1 MQKNR
6 SNKAKNRIRF
16 FKVFL
21 GRKTVVVCLA
31 VLILFLL
38 AAIAAPL
45 LVSYDPNKNDLTSAL

>member
-38 AAIAAPL
+38 AAIAAPPSGIL
-45 LVSYDPNKNDLTSAL
+45 